1 MHSISSRFRFTQF
14 SSRFKTPMSYYVIR
28 SHAVEVGFVYR
39 TNVHY
44 SGTIDLSST
53 SQGPALTITIKQH
66 NSNDISV
73 DLVPSLPCSLPVTM
87 HGWPRTNTRSAYT
100 SKKIEAVIKAG
111 LHLVPKGDETW
122 TISYSKAEREL
133 LDKIDDGNECRRG
146 VMRLLKSYL
155 EQCKQAKAS
164 KGLPGLSSHII
175 KVCIRLL

>member
-1 MHSISSRFRFTQF
+1 MFYRA
-14 SSRFKTPMSYYVIR
+14 IR
-28 SHAVEVGFVYR
+28 SHIALVAFVYR
-39 TNVHY
+39 TNIHC

-87 HGWPRTNTRSAYT
+87 HGWPRKKTKRAYT

-133 LDKIDDGNECRRG
+133 LDKIDDGNECRKG
-146 VMRLLKSYL
+146 VMRLMKSYL
-155 EQCKQAKAS
+155 EQCRLVKAS
-164 KGLPGLSSHII
+164 NGLPGLSSHIV
-175 KVCIRLL
+175 KVCIRLLY